1 MFGRI
6 RRLFGDRG
14 PIAAA
19 QREDVP
25 GSAAAQALAMPVP
38 EIAEDTF
45 REAVDTLEQDV
56 VAAMRRLSGSLGDA
70 ETSSAHAGQR
80 SHEIHAGMSELRA
93 ATFTASTNSA
103 ALATATQQ
111 VSDAAEQI
119 GVSMNS
125 ARDRLDAAATRAVE
139 ASLMMSGLTSAT
151 DEIRGIVDSIA
162 EIARQ
167 TNLLALNATIE
178 AARAGEAGRGF
189 GVVAQEVKSLSIE
202 VREAVDHIRR
212 RVDNLAQTAQGS
224 AAIVNDAL
232 GMVRDINPVIASV
245 GSASLEQAAAAAE
258 LSRSAG
264 ETARFVETVLHQA
277 DRIDA
282 MAVSAADASAEA
294 GQSLSYGARQ
304 ADSMLRRFIPTL
316 RHAAFADRRQ
326 HDRFPAEHRAEFT
339 GGGYKIVSQTIDIGL
354 GGALLAAVKAT
365 SLKGG
370 CVGTVRI
377 AGLPP
382 LACKLVTVSD
392 IGLHIAFDGLAV
404 AENAPFTAFL
414 TEIEGSYRPLIE
426 RAQHF
431 AGAVSEVMF
440 QALLSGTLS
449 EKDLFDID
457 YKPLPGSDPQQFSN
471 RALVALEALLPPLL
485 ARTLASDTRLVFALA
500 IDRNGYIPVHN
511 AAFSEPQ
518 RPHDPIWNA
527 AHSRNRRIFDDR
539 AGIMAARSV
548 RPFLVQSYR
557 RDMGGGVIVMVREV
571 DAPLRVKDR
580 HWGGVRMAYRM

>member
-6 RRLFGDRG
+6 RRLFGERDR
-14 PIAAA
+14 IATASRPLAPEPNPAA
-19 QREDVP
+19 GAES
-25 GSAAAQALAMPVP
+25 SAPD
-38 EIAEDTF
+38 IAEGAF

-56 VAAMRRLSGSLGDA
+56 VSAMRRLSGSLGDA
-70 ETSSAHAGQR
+70 ETSSARAGQL
-80 SHEIHAGMSELRA
+80 SNEIHAGMSDLRA
-93 ATFTASTNSA
+93 ATSTASTNSA

-125 ARDRLDAAATRAVE
+125 ARDRLDAAATRAGE
-139 ASLMMSGLTSAT
+139 ATLMMAGLTSAT

-189 GVVAQEVKSLSIE
+189 GVVAQEVKTLSVE

-245 GSASLEQAAAAAE
+245 GGASLEQAAAAAE

-264 ETARFVETVLHQA
+264 ETARFVETVLQQA
-277 DRIDA
+277 NRIDA
-282 MAVSAADASAEA
+282 MAVAAAEGSAQA
-294 GQSLSYGARQ
+294 GKSLSYGARQ
-304 ADSMLRRFIPTL
+304 AESMLQRFIPTL

-326 HDRFPAEHRAEFT
+326 YDRFPAEHRAEFT
-339 GGGYKIVSQTIDIGL
+339 GNGRSVVTQTVDIGL
-354 GGALLAAVKAT
+354 GGALLAPIADAALRPG
-365 SLKGG
+365 SSGSI
-370 CVGTVRI
+370 RI
-377 AGLPP
+377 GALPP
-382 LACKLVTVSD
+382 FACTLVAISD
-392 IGLHIAFDGLAV
+392 IGLHIAFDPRAI
-404 AENAPFTAFL
+404 AAAAPFKAFL
-414 TEIEGSYRPLIE
+414 AEIEGSYRPLIE
-426 RAQHF
+426 RAQAF
-431 AGAVSEVMF
+431 AGAVSELM
-440 QALLSGTLS
+440 QAALQNGALS
-449 EKDLFDID
+449 ENDLFDIG
-457 YKPLPGSDPQQFSN
+457 YKALPGTDPQQYSN
-471 RALVALEALLPPLL
+471 RALAVLEASLPPLL
-485 ARTLASDTRLVFALA
+485 ARTLASDSRLVFALA

-511 AAFSEPQ
+511 TAFSELQ
-518 RPHDPIWNA
+518 RPGEPIWNA

-557 RDMGGGVIVMVREV
+557 RDMGGGVTELMREV
-571 DAPLRVKDR
+571 DAPLRIRDR
-580 HWGGVRMAYRM
+580 HWGGVRMAYSL

>member
-1 MFGRI
+1 MLGRI

-14 PIAAA
+14 RIAAA
-19 QREDVP
+19 PREGVS
-25 GSAAAQALAMPVP
+25 GSAAIQALAVPAP

-45 REAVDTLEQDV
+45 REAIDTLEQDV
-56 VAAMRRLSGSLGDA
+56 VAAMRRLSGSLSDA
-70 ETSSAHAGQR
+70 EASSTHAGQR
-80 SHEIHAGMSELRA
+80 SHEIHAGMTELRA

-111 VSDAAEQI
+111 VSDAAEQV
-119 GVSMNS
+119 GASMNS
-125 ARDRLDAAATRAVE
+125 ARDRLDAAATRAAE
-139 ASLMMSGLTSAT
+139 ATLMMSGLTSAT

-232 GMVRDINPVIASV
+232 GMVRDVNPVIASV

-282 MAVSAADASAEA
+282 MAMSAAAASAEA

-326 HDRFPAEHRAEFT
+326 HDRFPAEHRVEFT
-339 GGGYKIVSQTIDIGL
+339 GGGHSLVSQSIDIGL
-354 GGALLAAVKAT
+354 GGALLAAVEAAQVKPGT
-365 SLKGG
+365 
-370 CVGTVRI
+370 VGTVRI

-382 LACKLVTVSD
+382 LACKLVTISD
-392 IGLHIAFDGLAV
+392 IGLHIAFDDKAV
-404 AENAPFTAFL
+404 SDNQPFMAFL
-414 TEIEGSYRPLIE
+414 TEVEGSYRPLIE

-431 AGAVSEVMF
+431 AGAVSDLML
-440 QALLSGTLS
+440 QALLSGALS
-449 EKDLFDID
+449 ERDLFDID
-457 YKPLPGSDPQQFSN
+457 YKPVPGSDPQQFAN

-485 ARTLASDTRLVFALA
+485 ARTLASDARLVFALP

-511 AAFSEPQ
+511 AAFSELQ
-518 RPHDPIWNA
+518 RPGDPVWNA

-557 RDMGGGVIVMVREV
+557 RDMGGGVTDLVREV
-571 DAPLRVKDR
+571 DAPLRVRNR